1 MSIILVFGGDHL
13 RLQWRPRKAAA
24 SQARLPGR
32 CLSLMRQW
40 RRWWRPVQ
48 DREAAAALLP
58 PPHPARRQFPPCLW
72 EERCESVV
80 CDVLESVVPR
90 SYADSFL
97 VVLLRVLIVVCLCQ
111 VTEIHVFT
119 WALCFG
125 CLLASTFVSDGARA
139 LVVSSVSFA
148 SCSSFLNFD
157 SWGMSS
163 MWSWLIH
170 WAAGEAWRLLVVVER
185 GISILR
191 ISL

>member
-1 MSIILVFGGDHL
+1 M
-13 RLQWRPRKAAA
+13 
-24 SQARLPGR
+24 
-32 CLSLMRQW
+32 
-40 RRWWRPVQ
+40 
-48 DREAAAALLP
+48 
-58 PPHPARRQFPPCLW
+58 
-72 EERCESVV
+72 V

-111 VTEIHVFT
+111 VNEIHVFT

-139 LVVSSVSFA
+139 LVVSSVFFA

-157 SWGMSS
+157 RCGMSS
-163 MWSWLIH
+163 LWSWLLH

-185 GISILR
+185 GIPILR